1 MFVGAIPRSAQAVVL
16 EAVRSWPSET
26 PVQVICSGNLTIER
40 TVAPLARKVFGC
52 DVTLYSCALGCA
64 AARRPI
70 AVRVSD
76 AHLEHFGWLD
86 ASLPRDDPV
95 ACAAT
100 VELASRF
107 APAINKVDHP
117 HWRRIVQANREQ
129 WERLHAETTER
140 LRASLPE
147 LAGFHV
153 GGAMEL
159 LESIPR
165 ETAVIGF
172 PPFTKGWGYEAL
184 FKKLHALFEWEKPE
198 YRLLDE
204 EGLEALID
212 RIADRPSYLVG
223 LPHRCERLEAD
234 AVALTFT
241 TLRGVP
247 LNFYGRSGSK
257 RVVMPRQKVDSLPIR
272 RLEVGRAI
280 EGPLRVLPIRPSQF
294 NSLRAQYLDPKITP
308 AQASHP
314 FAVVCGDRLVGAMA
328 FSPANPQTADATA
341 AKIGPFVY
349 MLSDFAVAPTDY
361 PRLSKLMLYAARSSE
376 VRSWLE
382 QRLQQRVQSILT
394 TAFSDNPVSMKYR
407 GVFDL
412 LARKEGREGHAFML
426 NYSAPAGSWTLD
438 EGFSQWTAKHA
449 RKGRSA
455 SASKHS
461 THAA

>member
-1 MFVGAIPRSAQAVVL
+1 M
-16 EAVRSWPSET
+16 
-26 PVQVICSGNLTIER
+26 ICSGNLTIER
-40 TVAPLARKVFGC
+40 TLAPLSRRVAGC

-64 AARRPI
+64 AARRPLKI
-70 AVRVSD
+70 RVAEEYRD
-76 AHLEHFGWLD
+76 RLGWLD
-86 ASLPRDDPV
+86 RWLPEDDPV

-107 APAINKVDHP
+107 APAINKADHP
-117 HWRRIVQANREQ
+117 HWRRIVQANQDQ
-129 WERLHAETTER
+129 WERMHSETAGL
-140 LRASLPE
+140 LRESLPA
-147 LAGFHV
+147 LSGFYV

-159 LESIPR
+159 LETLPR

-204 EGLEALID
+204 EGLDALID
-212 RIADRPSYLVG
+212 RIADRPYYLVG
-223 LPHRCERLEAD
+223 LPHHEERLAAD
-234 AVALTFT
+234 SVGLTFT

-247 LNFYGRSGSK
+247 LHFFGRSSA
-257 RVVMPRQKVDSLPIR
+257 RRIVMPRQRTAPVPIR
-272 RLEVGRAI
+272 RLGRGDRL
-280 EGPLRVLPIRPSQF
+280 EGPLRVVPIKPDQF
-294 NSLRAQYLDPKITP
+294 NALRAQYLDPKITP

-314 FAVVCGDRLVGAMA
+314 FAVVCGDRMVGAMA
-328 FSPANPQTADATA
+328 FSPANPQTAEPTI

-376 VRSWLE
+376 VRAWLE

-394 TAFSDNPVSMKYR
+394 TAFSDHPVSMKYR

-412 LARKEGREGHAFML
+412 LARKEGREGHAYML
-426 NYSAPAGSWTLD
+426 NYSAPAGSWTLT
-438 EGFSQWTAKHA
+438 EGYSQWTAKH
-449 RKGRSA
+449 GNA
-455 SASKHS
+455 SAPSVSALNNS
-461 THAA
+461 TPAA